1 MNLEEAKQL
10 AKNIN
15 HIGFIMD
22 GNRRW
27 AVKNNLPKVKGHNQG
42 VENLKNIL
50 ELIKELNIKHTTFY
64 TLSKDNKKKR
74 GEEEYNNLMDLAM
87 KQFDE
92 IEKIFN
98 EKEEEEIKKQTQN
111 KKAKIT
117 IFGDYTTLREDVVKK
132 LQQIENKTKD
142 YNDFYINFCIN
153 YDGQDEIIQATK
165 KLLAEKRDI
174 EDITEKEF
182 KKHLYTKNSPPPE
195 IIIRC
200 GNMPRLSGF
209 LLWDSQ
215 YSEIYFSEKMWPEFN
230 KDELFKVL
238 DWFSKIN
245 RKFGK

>member
-1 MNLEEAKQL
+1 MDLDEAKQI
-10 AKNIN
+10 AQSIN

-27 AVKNNLPKVKGHNQG
+27 AKKHNLEKTQGHKQG
-42 VENLKNIL
+42 VENLKEIL
-50 ELIKELNIKHTTFY
+50 KLIKELDIKHATFY

-74 GEEEYNNLMDLAM
+74 GEDEYNNLMDLAM
-87 KQFDE
+87 TQFDE
-92 IEKIFN
+92 LEKVLN
-98 EKEEEEIKKQTQN
+98 KDDS

-117 IFGDYTTLREDVVKK
+117 ILGNYLTLREDVVDK
-132 LQQIENKTKD
+132 LKQIEHKTKD
-142 YNDFYINFCIN
+142 NKDFYINFCIN
-153 YDGQDEIIQATK
+153 YDGQDEIIKATK
-165 KLLAEKRDI
+165 KLLAEKREP
-174 EDITEKEF
+174 EDINEKEF
-182 KKHLYTKNSPPPE
+182 KNYLYTKNSPAPE

-230 KDELFKVL
+230 KEEFLKVL
-238 DWFSKIN
+238 KWYTKIH